1 MTTPYRFD
9 AHHKNYPAHAPAL
22 TSEEIAAQGWNVLAD
37 DLSYPLATLRRSAL
51 AHNLQWMQ
59 AYARRKGAWL
69 APHGK
74 TTMSPELFAMQLE
87 AGAWGLTLATV
98 WQAQTGVAAGAR
110 RILIANQVLADAD
123 LDALDALLAATAGLQ
138 VCFLVDSVAQLGCI
152 EDWRVRRSNGRGS
165 ARVFDVLLEMGF
177 DGGRTGCRTLE
188 QAQALALALHHS
200 PAVALCGIEC
210 YEGQLG
216 TCDSAHDVAAVA
228 PLVERVQAL
237 LRWCDAQALIAGDVT
252 LVSAGGSAIF
262 DLVMPL
268 LSGLA
273 TQKPLQG
280 VLRSGCYI
288 THDQGHYRRYLQLV
302 EQREGLASSLQ
313 PALEVWSLVQ
323 SVPEPGLAL
332 LTCGRRDI
340 SSDIEMPLPQ
350 RWAPRGARS
359 AGAVPLQW
367 KVTALNDQHAY
378 LRFDPQGAVPAVGD
392 RVSLGLSHPCTT
404 FDKWGWMVLVED
416 DWSVSGAVHTCFG

>member
-9 AHHKNYPAHAPAL
+9 ARHKNYPAHAAAL
-22 TSEEIAAQGWNVLAD
+22 TSAEIAAQGWNVLAD
-37 DLSYPLATLRRSAL
+37 DFAYPLATLRRSAL

-74 TTMSPELFAMQLE
+74 TTMSPKLFAMQLE
-87 AGAWGLTLATV
+87 AGAWGLTFATV

-123 LDALDALLAATAGLQ
+123 LDALDALLSATAGLQ

-152 EDWRVRRSNGRGS
+152 EDWRARRGS

-188 QAQALALALHHS
+188 QAQALARALHQS
-200 PAVALCGIEC
+200 PTVSLRGIEC

-228 PLVERVQAL
+228 PLVARVQAL
-237 LRWCDAQALIAGDVT
+237 LRWCDAQSLIAGDVT

-268 LSGLA
+268 LSGLSLH
-273 TQKPLQG
+273 KPLQG

-288 THDQGHYRRYLQLV
+288 THDQGHYRRYLQLL
-302 EQREGLASSLQ
+302 EQREGLAGSLE
-313 PALEVWSLVQ
+313 PALEVWALVQ

-350 RWAPRGARS
+350 RWAPRGTRTAQS
-359 AGAVPLQW
+359 APAAW

-378 LRFDPQGAVPAVGD
+378 LRFDPADPAPQVGD
-392 RVSLGLSHPCTT
+392 RVSLGLSHPCTS
-404 FDKWGWMVLVED
+404 FDKWGWLLLVDD
-416 DWSVSGAVHTCFG
+416 DWRVTGAVHTRF